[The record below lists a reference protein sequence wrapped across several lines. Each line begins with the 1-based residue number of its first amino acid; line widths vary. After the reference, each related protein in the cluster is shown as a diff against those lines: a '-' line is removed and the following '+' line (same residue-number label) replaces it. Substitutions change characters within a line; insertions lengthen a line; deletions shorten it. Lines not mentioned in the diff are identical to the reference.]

1 VARVSVPAPDG
12 PALDGPA
19 FTHDGPGTPEPA
31 WLAWPG
37 LRDVPPAELGA
48 AGAALAHLVLV
59 AAHPDDETLGAGG
72 LLATAAAAGARVDVV
87 IATDGEGSHPSSTTH
102 TAVELAAVRAEEVE
116 RAVHLLAPR
125 ATLHLLHLGDGD
137 LAAHGDAL
145 AAHLRGLVGAD
156 SLVVAP
162 WAGDRHPD
170 HEAAAH
176 AAARAVEGTAARLW
190 NYPVWAWHWARPG
203 GPEVPWTSA
212 VRLHLAPEVLQRK
225 LTALAEHTSQVAP
238 LSPAVGD
245 EVLLPPG
252 VLAHF
257 TRGFEVFL
265 TAGPGERSSLGAEF
279 FEEFYAGN
287 GDDPWGFED
296 RWYEQRKRDLT
307 LAVLPRARF
316 RRGLEVGCSAGV
328 ATVGLAARCDE
339 LLALDA
345 SPSALALAAQRV
357 RGSGSRVE
365 LREAVV
371 PADWPSGS
379 FDLVV
384 LAEVAY
390 YCGPEDLQRLA
401 AAAVAALTPDGVL
414 VACHWRHLV
423 TGYPST
429 GDEVHRVLRAQ
440 PGVAVLARHE
450 EEDFLLEVF
459 VPAPAVSVARA
470 EGLTP

>member
-1 VARVSVPAPDG
+1 MSLPALDG
-12 PALDGPA
+12 TALDGAALDGPA
-19 FTHDGPGTPEPA
+19 FTHDGPGTAEA
-31 WLAWPG
+31 SWLAWPG
-37 LRDVPPAELGA
+37 LRDLPA
-48 AGAALAHLVLV
+48 AGASSVTHLLLV

-87 IATDGEGSHPSSTTH
+87 VATDGEGSHPASTTH
-102 TAVELAAVRAEEVE
+102 TGAELAGVRADEVE
-116 RAVHLLAPR
+116 RAVHLLAPQ
-125 ATLHLLHLGDGD
+125 AALHLLHLGDGA
-137 LAAHGDAL
+137 LTEHVDAL
-145 AAHLRGLVGAD
+145 TAHLRTLVGPG

-176 AAARAVEGTAARLW
+176 AAAGAVEGSGARLW

-212 VRLHLAPEVLQRK
+212 VRLDLAPDVLQGK

-238 LSPAVGD
+238 LSPAAGD
-245 EVLLPPG
+245 EVLLPAS

-265 TAGPGERSSLGAEF
+265 TDGPAGRDSLDAAF

-307 LAVLPRARF
+307 LAVLPRRRF

-328 ATVGLAARCDE
+328 ATVGLAERCEE

-345 SPSALALAAQRV
+345 SPSALALAAERL

-365 LREAVV
+365 LREGVV
-371 PADWPSGS
+371 PRDWPAGT

-384 LAEVAY
+384 MAEVAY
-390 YCGPEDLQRLA
+390 YCGPEDLQQLA
-401 AAAVAALTPDGVL
+401 AAAVAALAPDGVL

-423 TGYPST
+423 EGYPST

-440 PGVAVLARHE
+440 PGVQVLAHHE
-450 EEDFLLEVF
+450 EEDFLLDVL